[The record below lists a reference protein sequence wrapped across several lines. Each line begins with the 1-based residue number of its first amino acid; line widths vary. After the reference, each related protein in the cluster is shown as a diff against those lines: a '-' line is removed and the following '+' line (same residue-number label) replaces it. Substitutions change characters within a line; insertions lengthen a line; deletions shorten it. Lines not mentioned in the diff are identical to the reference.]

1 MNIEAKLTR
10 AFDPIKFLEEVG
22 NGRTVHSHVKQDVVF
37 LQGDHADTVF
47 YIHSG
52 QIKITVVSEYGK
64 EAVVAVL
71 GPKAFFG
78 EGCLTVQPLRLSTAT
93 AMTDCQIMA
102 LDKAVIAR
110 AIRDEPALAVMFI
123 SYLLARTTRLEE
135 DLIDHILNSSEKR
148 LARTLMLL
156 ANLGDGSNRQHTI
169 TNVSQEMLADMIG
182 TTRSRVSH
190 FMNRFRKL
198 GYIDYS
204 HEEISVNVSLLTAV
218 PPGMSVSD
226 RGTHEGPLC

>member
-1 MNIEAKLTR
+1 MNIEAKFTR
-10 AFDPIKFLEEVG
+10 TFDPIKFLEEVG

-37 LQGDHADTVF
+37 LQGDQADTVF

-52 QIKITVVSEYGK
+52 QVKITVVSEFGK
-64 EAVVAVL
+64 EAVIAVL

-78 EGCLTVQPLRLSTAT
+78 EGCLTVQPHRLSTAT

-102 LDKAVIAR
+102 VDKAVIAR
-110 AIRDEPALAVMFI
+110 AIRDEPALSVMFI

-135 DLIDHILNSSEKR
+135 DLVDHLLNPSEKR

-156 ANLGDGSNRQHTI
+156 ANLCDGSERQHTI

-182 TTRSRVSH
+182 TTRSRVSQ

-198 GYIDYS
+198 GFIDYS
-204 HEEISVNVSLLTAV
+204 HDNIKVNVSLLNVV
-218 PPGMSVSD
+218 PNNISGSD
-226 RGTHEGPLC
+226 SRTTDGPLR